1 MKEIKNIFVVG
12 GGTAGHVIPAIQ
24 LSKELIENNYKVIF
38 ITDYR
43 MFGFVEKNI
52 KEKNFKLLCL
62 KGRGL
67 YKNSIIKN
75 LLSLCLLFLAI
86 FQSLYF
92 IIMYRPV
99 LSYGF
104 GGGIT
109 IAPLILS
116 KIFKAPIILHE
127 GNAIL
132 GKANKFLYKYA
143 DMLTTFFP
151 NLDDNINNQ
160 YKFRIVGMPVRK
172 EIEKI
177 SKKKYEVND
186 NDLINILITGG
197 SLGAEVMA
205 TKIAKAISCFPE
217 KLKNKISIIQQ
228 VRKEN
233 YLYVKELYD
242 KSSIKFKLETYIENM
257 PKTLCWCHLIICRSG
272 AGTLAENLISGKPSI
287 MIPLPISSD
296 NHQMKNAIM
305 IEKIGAGQIINDS
318 ELNDRDVLISKLKS
332 IIFNT
337 EGLYMMSKSAKQN
350 ATLDSSN
357 ELVILG
363 KKVLNEKK

>member
-1 MKEIKNIFVVG
+1 MQENKNIFVVG

-24 LSKELIENNYKVIF
+24 LSRELIKNNYKVIF

-43 MFGFVEKNI
+43 MFGFVDKNI

-67 YKNSIIKN
+67 YKNSILKN
-75 LLSLCLLFLAI
+75 LLSLYLLFLAI

-109 IAPLILS
+109 IAPLMLS

-127 GNAIL
+127 GNAVL
-132 GKANKFLYKYA
+132 GKANKFLYKHA

-151 NLDDNINNQ
+151 HLDDNINNY
-160 YKFRIVGMPVRK
+160 YKYRFVGMPVRK

-257 PKTLCWCHLIICRSG
+257 PKSLCWCHFIICRSG

-296 NHQMKNAIM
+296 NHQMKNALM
-305 IEKIGAGQIINDS
+305 IEKIGAGQIINDT
-318 ELNDRDVLISKLKS
+318 ELNDRDILISKLKS
-332 IIFNT
+332 IILNT

-350 ATLDSSN
+350 STLDSSN

-363 KKVLNEKK
+363 KKVLNGKK

>member
-1 MKEIKNIFVVG
+1 
-12 GGTAGHVIPAIQ
+12 
-24 LSKELIENNYKVIF
+24 
-38 ITDYR
+38 
-43 MFGFVEKNI
+43 MFDFVEKNI
-52 KEKNFKLLCL
+52 KEKNFKPLCL

-67 YKNSIIKN
+67 YKNSILKN

-92 IIMYRPV
+92 IIIYRPV

-109 IAPLILS
+109 IAPLMLS
-116 KIFKAPIILHE
+116 KIFKVPIILHE
-127 GNAIL
+127 GNAVL

-143 DMLTTFFP
+143 DLLTTFFSH
-151 NLDDNINNQ
+151 LDNNNYYK
-160 YKFRIVGMPVRK
+160 YKFVGMPVRK

-233 YLYVKELYD
+233 Y
-242 KSSIKFKLETYIENM
+242 
-257 PKTLCWCHLIICRSG
+257 
-272 AGTLAENLISGKPSI
+272 
-287 MIPLPISSD
+287 
-296 NHQMKNAIM
+296 
-305 IEKIGAGQIINDS
+305 
-318 ELNDRDVLISKLKS
+318 
-332 IIFNT
+332 
-337 EGLYMMSKSAKQN
+337 
-350 ATLDSSN
+350 
-357 ELVILG
+357 
-363 KKVLNEKK
+363 